1 MKKQIITIAGA
12 PGAGKSSTAKLVAQ
26 ELGYRHFSSGDLFR
40 QIAKERGLTIEQIN
54 EAAEIDSSVDHD
66 VDEHLRAL
74 GKEENIVIDSR
85 LAYHWIP
92 DSYKVYLDLDMQS
105 AVERTFEQIKS
116 EGRESQ
122 SADSIETLLAATQSR
137 KEMERNRYQNLYH
150 IDLADL
156 SPFDLVVDTKAHDL
170 KGVVQI
176 ITEKYRQFLEN

>member
-12 PGAGKSSTAKLVAQ
+12 PGAGKSSTAKLVAE

-54 EAAEIDSSVDHD
+54 EAAETDSSVDHD
-66 VDEHLRAL
+66 VDEHLRSL
-74 GKEENIVIDSR
+74 GNEEKIVIDSR

-92 DSYKVYLDLDMQS
+92 DSYKVYLALDMQD
-105 AVERTFEQIKS
+105 AVRRTFEQIKS

-122 SADSIETLLAATQSR
+122 SADSLETLLAATQSR
-137 KEMERNRYQNLYH
+137 KEMERSRYQSLYN

-156 SPFDLVVDTKAHDL
+156 TPFDLIVNTAEHDL
-170 KGVVQI
+170 KGVAQI
-176 ITEKYRQFLEN
+176 ILDKYHQFLES